1 MAERRYVIFMPG
13 SSQDRYRHYHLS
25 RRGRVIEFVI
35 QYEGKWRTIVRYDTA
50 HDRPHKDI
58 EHPDGTQ
65 TKIEFPYH
73 RNEEVLTIGQND
85 IRDNWERY
93 REQYKREM
101 G

>member
-1 MAERRYVIFMPG
+1 MPG
-13 SSQDRYRHYHLS
+13 SGQDRYRHYHLS
-25 RRGRVIEFVI
+25 GHGCVIEFVI
-35 QYEGKWRTIVRYDTA
+35 QYEALIEGKWRTIVRYDTA
-50 HDRPHKDI
+50 HGRPHKDI

-93 REQYKREM
+93 REQYEKEM
-101 G
+101 RR